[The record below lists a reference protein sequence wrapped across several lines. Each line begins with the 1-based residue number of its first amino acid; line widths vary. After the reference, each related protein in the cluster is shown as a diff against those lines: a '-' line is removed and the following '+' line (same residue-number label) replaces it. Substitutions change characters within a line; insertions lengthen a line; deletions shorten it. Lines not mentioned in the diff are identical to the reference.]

1 MAICDFKGGRKIVY
15 LAGHV
20 RVVSRIGVMFTRKK
34 RISAFTA
41 NSVCHMFHQ
50 MCFYCRGYTIIFT
63 LAAGTL
69 VLFFYLL
76 KCRCPNTF
84 AKCFLQNAVLH
95 WR

>member
-1 MAICDFKGGRKIVY
+1 MAICDFKGGWKIVY

-20 RVVSRIGVMFTRKK
+20 RVVSKIGVMFTRKK

-41 NSVCHMFHQ
+41 NRVCHMFHQ